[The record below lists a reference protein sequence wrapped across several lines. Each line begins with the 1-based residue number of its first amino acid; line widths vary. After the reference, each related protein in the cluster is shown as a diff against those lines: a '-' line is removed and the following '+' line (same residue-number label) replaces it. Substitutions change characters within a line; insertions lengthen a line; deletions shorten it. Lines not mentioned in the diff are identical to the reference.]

1 MIRKAVIVAA
11 GLSSRLYPLTTDTPK
26 ALLPIG
32 NETML
37 ARSMRLLGEHGV
49 TDIAVVVGYRAD
61 AMHAA
66 IGDAAT
72 VISNPYYRHC
82 NNMGSLLMAK
92 AFAGH
97 APFAYLH
104 GDLVYQGSML
114 ASFLRKSAVQ
124 GQSCL
129 DLLTAFGPVDD
140 EAMKVRTTADGVLV
154 ESNKSIPLDE
164 AAGEWTGIAIVQ
176 RPDIV
181 FDAIEKHMMDVSLED
196 YDTAAFTSLA
206 AAGNVVRCIA
216 ATDDP
221 WKEIDTMEDLNA
233 ARADFGTRR

>member
-11 GLSSRLYPLTTDTPK
+11 GLSSRLYPLTSDTPK

-37 ARSMRLLGEHGV
+37 ARSMRLLSEQGV

-61 AMHAA
+61 VMRTT

-104 GDLVYQGSML
+104 GDLVYEGPMF
-114 ASFLRKSAVQ
+114 ANFLRKSAVQ

-140 EAMKVRTTADGVLV
+140 EAMKVRTTDDGHLV
-154 ESNKSIPLDE
+154 ESNKSIPLDK

-181 FDAIEKHMMDVSLED
+181 FEAIEKHMMDVSLED

-233 ARADFGTRR
+233 ARADFGAKR